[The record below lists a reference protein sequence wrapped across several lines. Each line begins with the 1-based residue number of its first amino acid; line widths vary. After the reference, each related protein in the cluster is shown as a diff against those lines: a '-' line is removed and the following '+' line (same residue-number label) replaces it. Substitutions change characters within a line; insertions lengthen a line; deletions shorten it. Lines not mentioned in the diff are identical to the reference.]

1 MTENRFIQFELW
13 KDCSQGCP
21 FCCNRGQIPI
31 NKTES
36 CQYVMDILN
45 TLEPNTYDYIGL
57 IGGEFF
63 NGELQYNM
71 HQFFLIMRK
80 IKELN
85 PRKIFITTNLLYD
98 IGDYLI
104 PVLKALD
111 KVLHIRDKIVLCTS
125 WDKEYRF
132 HNQKQNELWT
142 KNMLW
147 LCNHY
152 PEVELHVEMI
162 MTQHLIDAVLEDR
175 IDFKLF
181 QQIFRCS
188 LDFIEPSSGLYFTD
202 KYACQKELPGFFPT
216 RSSFIKF
223 LAKERGKIDFSKL
236 FSMSLRSEE
245 LYFIENGQHRVAKNR
260 RLGDGR
266 CELSDKTKKYDIGF
280 IDSDEKMRDVVLE
293 FIEQIGDN

>member
-1 MTENRFIQFELW
+1 MKGKKFIQFELW

-71 HQFFLIMRK
+71 HQFFLILRR
-80 IKELN
+80 IAELN
-85 PRKIFITTNLLYD
+85 PKKIFITTNLIYD
-98 IGDYLI
+98 MGDYLI

-125 WDKEYRF
+125 WDKKYRF
-132 HNQKQNELWT
+132 KNQEQQQLWN

-147 LCNHY
+147 LHNHY

-162 MTQHLIDAVLEDR
+162 MTQHLIDSALEENGL
-175 IDFKLF
+175 DFALF
-181 QQIFRCS
+181 QQIFNCS
-188 LDFIEPSSGLYFTD
+188 LDFIEPSSGLYFKD
-202 KYACQKELPGFFPT
+202 KYECQKALPGFFPT
-216 RSSFIKF
+216 KKSFIRF
-223 LAKERGKIDFSKL
+223 LLQHKGKINFDKL
-236 FSMSLRSEE
+236 FSMELRSEE
-245 LYFIENGQHRVAKNR
+245 LYFIENGKHRVAKNR
-260 RLGDGR
+260 RAGDGR

-280 IDSDEKMRDVVLE
+280 IDSDHSMREVVE
-293 FIEQIGDN
+293 FVKEMIDG